1 MLVEAAR
8 PRVIRD
14 HPQAG
19 WLAVATVCFGA
30 FMGQLDA
37 SIVTL
42 TFPALEDSFSAP
54 LAAVQ
59 WVSLCYLL
67 TLVGVITAAGRL
79 ADAFGRKLFYLYG
92 FLVFTGASAA
102 CGLAGSLAVL
112 IGFRVVQALGAAML
126 QANSVALVVTSVRP
140 DQVRAGLGVQA
151 AAQALGLAMG
161 PALGG
166 VLVAE
171 FGWRSVFW
179 VNVPIGVVAL
189 VAGRYLLPRT
199 RNKHPI
205 GVFDWLGLGLL
216 ALTSTAALL
225 ALSALSGL
233 TMPAWLSLALSLIAL
248 LALAGFVVRLR
259 RARSPLVRPSV
270 LAKLPVAAGL
280 AGALCGYL
288 VLFGPLALFPQAGTV
303 APLALTALPLGFAVA
318 AVFGGGRGSARVRA
332 LAGGL
337 VAACAAGLLI
347 PWPSAVWLALLG
359 LGLGVFIPANN
370 AAVMAA
376 IPADMAATGGGLV
389 NMTRGLGTALG
400 VAAVTL
406 SLHVAGTPLALSAL
420 AVVALLAAATGVA
433 AR

>member
-1 MLVEAAR
+1 VLVEAAR
-8 PRVIRD
+8 PRVIRE

-19 WLAVATVCFGA
+19 WLAVATVCLGA

-42 TFPALEDSFSAP
+42 AFPALQRSFSAP

-92 FLVFTGASAA
+92 FLVFTAASMA
-102 CGLAGSLAVL
+102 CGLAGSLGTL
-112 IGFRVVQALGAAML
+112 IGFRIVQALGAAMV

-140 DQVRAGLGVQA
+140 DQMRAGLGVQA
-151 AAQALGLAMG
+151 AAQALGLAAG

-166 VLVAE
+166 ILVDA

-179 VNVPIGVVAL
+179 VNVPIGVIAS
-189 VAGRYLLPRT
+189 VAGRFLLPRT
-199 RNKHPI
+199 RNKHPL
-205 GVFDWLGLGLL
+205 GTFDWLGLGLL
-216 ALTSTAALL
+216 ALTSTTALL
-225 ALSALSGL
+225 ALSAMSGL
-233 TMPAWLSLALSLIAL
+233 TMPAWLAWSLPAVAV
-248 LALAGFVVRLR
+248 LAAAGFGVRQA
-259 RARSPLVRPSV
+259 RARSPLIRPAV

-280 AGALCGYL
+280 VGALCGYL
-288 VLFGPLALFPQAGTV
+288 ALFGPLALFPQVGTV
-303 APLALTALPLGFAVA
+303 QPLALTALPLGFAVA

-337 VAACAAGLLI
+337 VAAGAAGLLI

-370 AAVMAA
+370 AAVMTA
-376 IPADMAATGGGLV
+376 IPPDMAATGGGLV

-406 SLHVAGTPLALSAL
+406 SLHVAGAPLALSTL
-420 AVVALLAAATGVA
+420 AVVAVIAAATGVA
-433 AR
+433 TR